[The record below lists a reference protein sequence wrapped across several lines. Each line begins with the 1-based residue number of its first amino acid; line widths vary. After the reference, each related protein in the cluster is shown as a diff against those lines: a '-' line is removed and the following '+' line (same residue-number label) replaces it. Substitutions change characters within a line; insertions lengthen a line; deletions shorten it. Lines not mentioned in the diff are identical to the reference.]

1 MFSKSK
7 KPENKGALLVFG
19 KSNLKGKNVFY
30 LSKKASLA
38 EAAKNLYSKLR
49 LIKKLGYKNISISK
63 IPNKNIGIAINDR
76 LKRAS
81 S

>member
-1 MFSKSK
+1 MKKLIIFFKKIRIQVSKIDLKRLAK
-7 KPENKGALLVFG
+7 K
-19 KSNLKGKNVFY
+19 
-30 LSKKASLA
+30 KKF
-38 EAAKNLYSKLR
+38 KLR